1 MRAAEYMKAVGL
13 WVEQD
18 ARLQAENKRLKAVN
32 AQLLEALKD
41 AQKALDSAEAV
52 WTPGDPPAE
61 IDHWVL
67 DPIPHAS
74 STSHIRAAIK
84 AATEG

>member
-1 MRAAEYMKAVGL
+1 MTTKDLAAFNIQKKADL
-13 WVEQD
+13 KL
-18 ARLQAENKRLKAVN
+18 ARLKAVN

-52 WTPGDPPAE
+52 WTPGDPPEE

-67 DPIPHAS
+67 DPTPYAS
-74 STSHIRAAIK
+74 ATSHIRAAIK
-84 AATEG
+84 AATENGHA